1 MQFFIWLHILRNV
14 HLVLLWTVG
23 SFFSMKSGG
32 VSLLDFYEN
41 DVSSNFKVV
50 VHTLEVKFEGKFDKL
65 EFFHACR
72 IVF

>member
-14 HLVLLWTVG
+14 HQVLLWTVG
-23 SFFSMKSGG
+23 SFFGMKSGG
-32 VSLLDFYEN
+32 VSHLEN
-41 DVSSNFKVV
+41 DISSKFKVV

-65 EFFHACR
+65 EFFPACR